1 MDNERGLRSV
11 NDIILLRF
19 FFFSSAACSR
29 GRRLCRRLFVFSF
42 ERFFLVKLFL
52 EQKFLEQK
60 WSKKEQNLLEKS
72 SSFISSDYGND
83 GITCDDARMMMMM
96 MK

>member
-11 NDIILLRF
+11 NDIILLRFFFFFF

-52 EQKFLEQK
+52 EQNFLEQNGAK
-60 WSKKEQNLLEKS
+60 RSKICGKVF
-72 SSFISSDYGND
+72 FIHQ
-83 GITCDDARMMMMM
+83 
-96 MK
+96 